1 MNCGERKRVPFHDS
15 RVRWQGSEG
24 RGKEAC
30 FACDVAMAFTSITSA
45 GLPGVLIKIT
55 SGSSHM
61 LILGALKDSANTS
74 ACSWEVGGGGAF
86 ICVPLCGRDVCVCV
100 CLLCAYVHVCLQRGF
115 FFSFART
122 IATVVGEAAK
132 DSGWGGVAVGGGQT
146 LCSVVSA
153 ERS

>member
-1 MNCGERKRVPFHDS
+1 MAGIRGS
-15 RVRWQGSEG
+15 WQGSM
-24 RGKEAC
+24 
-30 FACDVAMAFTSITSA
+30 FACDVAMAFASITSA

-61 LILGALKDSANTS
+61 LILGALKDGANTS
-74 ACSWEVGGGGAF
+74 ACSWEVGEGGAF
-86 ICVPLCGRDVCVCV
+86 ICVPLCGRDVCVC
-100 CLLCAYVHVCLQRGF
+100 CALMCMCLQRGFFF

-132 DSGWGGVAVGGGQT
+132 DSGGEGGVAVGGGQT
-146 LCSVVSA
+146 LCSVVGA

>member
-100 CLLCAYVHVCLQRGF
+100 FVVRLCACVFAKRFFFFLCKNDCNSCWGGGKGFWVGGCGGGRWADSLQR
-115 FFSFART
+115 R
-122 IATVVGEAAK
+122 
-132 DSGWGGVAVGGGQT
+132 Q
-146 LCSVVSA
+146 C
-153 ERS
+153 